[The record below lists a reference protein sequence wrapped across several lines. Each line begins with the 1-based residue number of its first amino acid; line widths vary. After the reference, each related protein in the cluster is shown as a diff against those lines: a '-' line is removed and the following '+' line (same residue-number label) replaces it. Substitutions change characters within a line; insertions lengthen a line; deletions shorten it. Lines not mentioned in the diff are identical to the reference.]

1 MIEAFEKSSTGN
13 RRELFRSIGIV
24 ALGTGSA
31 AVLGACSGPE
41 AGNGAG
47 NGSGGGG
54 ASAPASGGP
63 QTIAK
68 ADVPQGGGVI
78 RGGFV
83 VTQPNAGEFK
93 AFSSTC
99 THKGCPVSEIA
110 GGSINC
116 NCHGSKF
123 SIADGS
129 VVNGPAE
136 KPLGAAT
143 VTASGDNL
151 EVAAS

>member
-1 MIEAFEKSSTGN
+1 MIEAFEKSSTGS

-31 AVLGACSGPE
+31 AVLGACSGAE
-41 AGNGAG
+41 AGSGAG
-47 NGSGGGG
+47 NGSGGG
-54 ASAPASGGP
+54 ASASGGP

-78 RGGFV
+78 RGSFV

-136 KPLGAAT
+136 EPLATAT
-143 VTASGDNL
+143 VTANGDDL
-151 EVAAS
+151 EIAAG